1 MHLPEGVEMA
11 LEVFQQYI
19 NGAFE
24 DASETF
30 ESLDPAT
37 GIAWAQMPMANEAD
51 VDRAVTAAHVAFTTG
66 VWPTLTA
73 SARGKLLYKL
83 ADLMAADADVLAEL
97 ETKDTGKIR
106 RETSAVIMYISEY
119 YRYFAGLADKL
130 QGAHF
135 DVDKPNME
143 AYTRR
148 EPIGV
153 VAAIVPWNS
162 QMFLSAVKLAPALAA
177 GCTVVLKASE
187 DGPAPLLHFAK
198 LVDHAG
204 FPAGVVNIITGMGES
219 CGKALTSHPLVS
231 RIAFTGGPN
240 TAKQIVA
247 NSANNLAVVSL
258 ELGGKSPV
266 LVFEDADLE
275 SAANAIVSGIFA
287 ATGQSC
293 VAGSRLLVQENVHAK
308 LMEILVAK
316 AKQIKIGDPQDLETQ
331 MGPLATNRQLQH
343 VQDVVDRSVA
353 QGAKLITGGKSPAGF
368 ESGFYYE
375 PTILDCDEPIVACVQ
390 EEIFGPVLSVLKFRD
405 DAQALAMANDSEYAL
420 ASGVFTKD
428 IGRAHRFVR
437 SIRAGI
443 VWVNTY
449 RMISPMVPFG
459 GYGQS
464 GTGRE
469 AGAESI
475 LDYTRTK
482 SVWIN
487 TSEDPISDPFIMR

>member
-1 MHLPEGVEMA
+1 MA
-11 LEVFQQYI
+11 LESFQQFI
-19 NGAFE
+19 NGKFE
-24 DASETF
+24 SASETF
-30 ESLDPAT
+30 ESIDPAS
-37 GIAWAQMPMANEAD
+37 GESWALMPKANESD
-51 VDRAVTAAHVAFTTG
+51 VDRAVTAAQIAFTSG
-66 VWPTLTA
+66 DWPTLNA

-83 ADLMAADADVLAEL
+83 ADLMAANADALAEL
-97 ETKDTGKIR
+97 ETRDTGKIR
-106 RETSAVIMYISEY
+106 RETRAVIMYISEY

-135 DVDKPNME
+135 DVDKPDME
-143 AYTRR
+143 TYTRR

-198 LVDHAG
+198 LIDEAG
-204 FPAGVVNIITGMGES
+204 FPPGVVNIITGMGDS
-219 CGKALTSHPLVS
+219 CGKALTSHPLID
-231 RIAFTGGPN
+231 RIAFTGGPT
-240 TAKQIVA
+240 TARRIVE
-247 NSANNLAVVSL
+247 NSANNLAAVSL

-293 VAGSRLLVQENVHAK
+293 VAGSRLLVHENVHAE
-308 LMEILVAK
+308 LLEILIAK
-316 AKQIKIGDPQDLETQ
+316 AKRIKIGDPQDLETE
-331 MGPLATNRQLQH
+331 MGPLATQRQLTH

-353 QGAKLITGGKSPAGF
+353 AGAKLLTGGKIPAEF
-368 ESGFYYE
+368 TNGFYYE
-375 PTILDCDEPIVACVQ
+375 PTILDCAEPVIACVQ
-390 EEIFGPVLSVLKFRD
+390 EEIFGPVLSVLKFKD
-405 DAQALAMANDSEYAL
+405 DAQALALANDSEYGL

-437 SIRAGI
+437 NLRAGI

-487 TSEDPISDPFIMR
+487 TSEAPISDPFIMR

>member
-1 MHLPEGVEMA
+1 MA
-11 LEVFQQYI
+11 LESFQQYI
-19 NGAFE
+19 DGSFS
-24 DASETF
+24 DAK
-30 ESLDPAT
+30 ESFDSIDPAN
-37 GIAWAQMPMANEAD
+37 GNVWAKMPKATEAD
-51 VDRAVTAAHVAFTTG
+51 VDKAVTAAHRAFTSG
-66 VWPTLTA
+66 VWPTLNA

-83 ADLMAADADVLAEL
+83 ADLMAANADVLAEL
-97 ETKDTGKIR
+97 ETRDTGKIR
-106 RETSAVIMYISEY
+106 RETRAVILYISEY

-135 DVDKPNME
+135 DVDKPDME
-143 AYTRR
+143 TYTRR

-198 LVDHAG
+198 LVDEAG
-204 FPAGVVNIITGMGES
+204 FPPGVVNIITGMGDS
-219 CGKALTSHPLVS
+219 CGKALTSHPLID

-247 NSANNLAVVSL
+247 NSANNLAAVSL

-293 VAGSRLLVQENVHAK
+293 VAGSRLLVHENVHAQ
-308 LMEILVAK
+308 LMEILSAK
-316 AKQIKIGDPQDLETQ
+316 AKRIKIGDPQDLATE
-331 MGPLATNRQLQH
+331 MGPLATKRQLVH

-353 QGAKLITGGKSPAGF
+353 AGAKLITGGKIPTGF
-368 ESGFYYE
+368 EAGFYYE
-375 PTILDCDEPIVACVQ
+375 PTILDCAEPVVACVQ
-390 EEIFGPVLSVLKFRD
+390 EEIFGPVLSVLKFKD
-405 DAQALAMANDSEYAL
+405 DAQALAMANDSEYGL

-437 SIRAGI
+437 SLRAGI

-487 TSEDPISDPFIMR
+487 TSEAPISDPFIMR

>member
-1 MHLPEGVEMA
+1 MA
-11 LEVFQQYI
+11 LEAFQQFI
-19 NGAFE
+19 NGKFE
-24 DASETF
+24 SANETF
-30 ESLDPAT
+30 ESIDPAT
-37 GIAWAQMPMANEAD
+37 GEVWASMPKANEAD
-51 VDRAVTAAHVAFTTG
+51 VDRAVQAAHTAFTTG
-66 VWPTLTA
+66 VWPTLNA
-73 SARGKLLYKL
+73 SARGKLLYTL
-83 ADLMAADADVLAEL
+83 ADLMAADADALAEL

-106 RETSAVIMYISEY
+106 RETRAVILYISEY

-135 DVDKPNME
+135 DVDKPDME

-187 DGPAPLLHFAK
+187 DGPAPLLRFAK
-198 LVDHAG
+198 LIDQAG
-204 FPAGVVNIITGMGES
+204 FPPGVVNIITGMGDT
-219 CGKALTSHPLVS
+219 CGKALTSHALVD
-231 RIAFTGGPN
+231 RIAFTGGPT
-240 TAKQIVA
+240 TAKQIVM
-247 NSANNLAVVSL
+247 NSANNLAAVSL

-293 VAGSRLLVQENVHAK
+293 VAGSRLLVHSSVHAQ
-308 LMEILVAK
+308 LMDILVAK
-316 AKQIKIGDPQDLETQ
+316 AQRIKIGDPQNLETE
-331 MGPLATNRQLQH
+331 MGPLATKRQLTH
-343 VQDVVDRSVA
+343 VQDVVDRSISA
-353 QGAKLITGGKSPAGF
+353 GAKLITGGKVPAGF
-368 ESGFYYE
+368 DSGYYYE
-375 PTILDCDEPIVACVQ
+375 PTILDCVDSVVACVQ
-390 EEIFGPVLSVLKFRD
+390 EEIFGPVLSVLQFET
-405 DAQALAMANDSEYAL
+405 DAQALAIANDSEYGL

-437 SIRAGI
+437 SLRAGI

-487 TSEDPISDPFIMR
+487 TSEAPISDPFIMR